1 MSFYTPAE
9 GGESADMDTC
19 PMNFVP
25 YENLLTPPTVSGR
38 NLNKEV
44 KLNADNFFCASWSYN
59 QALIF
64 HSRFHILLLTSDLLR
79 IRFKES
85 RQRTTSVNSIPL
97 RIMTTSLGLFL
108 HHEEP
113 FDLCQIFH
121 ECLNIH
127 YFVFW
132 RKIIH

>member
-25 YENLLTPPTVSGR
+25 DENLLTPPTVSGR
-38 NLNKEV
+38 NLNKDV

-64 HSRFHILLLTSDLLR
+64 HSCFHILEDIID
-79 IRFKES
+79 IRAFED
-85 RQRTTSVNSIPL
+85 QV
-97 RIMTTSLGLFL
+97 
-108 HHEEP
+108 
-113 FDLCQIFH
+113 
-121 ECLNIH
+121 
-127 YFVFW
+127 
-132 RKIIH
+132 